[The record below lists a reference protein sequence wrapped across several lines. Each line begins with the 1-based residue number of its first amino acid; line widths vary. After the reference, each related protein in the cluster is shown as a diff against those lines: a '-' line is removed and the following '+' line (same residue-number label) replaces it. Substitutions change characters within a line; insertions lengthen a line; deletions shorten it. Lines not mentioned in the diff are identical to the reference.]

1 MAHRALSRL
10 CQHSRCIQQRS
21 LAVGITMATLI
32 LFVYCTLADSLMLMQ
47 SQLQVGASSLD
58 AQCAAGISC
67 CR

>member
-10 CQHSRCIQQRS
+10 CQHSRCVRQRS
-21 LAVGITMATLI
+21 LAVGITMATLT
-32 LFVYCTLADSLMLMQ
+32 LFVHCTLADSLMLMQ

-58 AQCAAGISC
+58 AQSAAGIIY